1 MSPGECLRRLERA
14 ARPRQKTQA
23 KFLHIRAIRV
33 YSWFLSFSF
42 HCAAGGSGTYQRHL
56 AARVFLGDYPRVS
69 ALPAPAVILCSAPPA
84 HASKRLLR
92 NCEFRMFTT
101 YSLFTKRPVHCQLS
115 FSPFTGFRSLF
126 TSP

>member
-14 ARPRQKTQA
+14 ARPRQKTQE

-56 AARVFLGDYPRVS
+56 AAHGVS
-69 ALPAPAVILCSAPPA
+69 ALSAGCGVASTRGYPMYSRFTEIAPEA
-84 HASKRLLR
+84 R
-92 NCEFRMFTT
+92 
-101 YSLFTKRPVHCQLS
+101 
-115 FSPFTGFRSLF
+115 G
-126 TSP
+126 